1 MVIEIQ
7 EGTLQEALKVLKGVP
22 EFDPLLEFDYYE
34 GKIKDKAH
42 IILLAKIGNK
52 TVGCKVSYHKHKD
65 GSLYSWL
72 GGVLPEHRKLGV
84 AKALADEMEVWAL
97 NKGYSKIRFKTLN
110 RHKAMLAFSLKNGFD
125 IFNMK
130 PKDELENYRIELVK
144 HLK

>member
-1 MVIEIQ
+1 MVIEIY
-7 EGTLQEALKVLKGVP
+7 EGTLPEALKVLGSVP
-22 EFDPLLEFDYYE
+22 EFDPLLESDYYE

-42 IILLAKIGNK
+42 VILLAKIGDA
-52 TVGCKVSYHKHKD
+52 TVGCKVGYHKHKD

-72 GGVLPEHRKLGV
+72 GGVLPEYRQLGV

-125 IFNMK
+125 IFNVK

>member
-1 MVIEIQ
+1 MVIKIQ
-7 EGTLQEALKVLKGVP
+7 KGTLSEALKVLKGVP
-22 EFDPLLEFDYYE
+22 EFDTLMESDYYE
-34 GKIKDKAH
+34 GKIKNKAH
-42 IILLAKIGNK
+42 IILLAKIGDA
-52 TVGCKVSYHKHKD
+52 TVGCKVGYHKHKD

-97 NKGYSKIRFKTLN
+97 DNGYPKIRFKTLN

-125 IFNMK
+125 IFNVK